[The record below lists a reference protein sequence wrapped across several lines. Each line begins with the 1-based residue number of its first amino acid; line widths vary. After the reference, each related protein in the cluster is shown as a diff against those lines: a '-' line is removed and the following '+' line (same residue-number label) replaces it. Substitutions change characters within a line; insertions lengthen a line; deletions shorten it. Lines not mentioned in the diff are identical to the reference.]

1 MLIVQKFGGS
11 SLSDAGKIER
21 VAHVIAKGYRAG
33 NDMVAVLSAQGDD
46 TDALLAKAREIT
58 DAPPARELDML
69 LSVGEQI
76 SVSLMAMQ
84 LAKMGLPAVSLTGR
98 QAGIYTSSDHG
109 AARIEEIDA
118 APLRR
123 ALKKRRI
130 VLVCGFQGIDKAGD
144 ITTLGRGGSDTT
156 AVAIAAA
163 LRADR
168 CQIFTDVEGIFTAD
182 PRKVPGAKKWDA
194 VRFDE
199 MLELAS
205 LGSQVL
211 QSRCVEL
218 AMRQGVE
225 LEVLSS
231 YTAAPGT
238 AVTASAEKAGRRAVT
253 AITARTDAACVSV
266 DGLPAGATGK
276 ILRAAAEAGI
286 DAGLIDLFPGA
297 EGGALRFTVPD
308 AAADKAAALLEENR
322 AVFGFACARIKR
334 GLAAVSA
341 VGAGLMDDPGT
352 TAAVF
357 ETLDKEEIA
366 VYMVSAGEMKITVLV
381 DGEKAGQAVSALHRR
396 FFGIN

>member
-33 NDMVAVLSAQGDD
+33 NDMVAVLSAQGDE
-46 TDALLAKAREIT
+46 TDALLARAREIT

-84 LAKMGLPAVSLTGR
+84 LAKMGLPAVSLTGW
-98 QAGIYTSSDHG
+98 QAGIYTNGDHG
-109 AARIEEIDA
+109 AARIEEVDT

-123 ALKKRRI
+123 ALKKRQI
-130 VLVCGFQGIDKAGD
+130 VLVCGFQGVDTAGE
-144 ITTLGRGGSDTT
+144 ITTLGRGGSDAT

-163 LRADR
+163 LHAGR
-168 CQIFTDVEGIFTAD
+168 CQIFTDVEGIFSAD

-231 YTAAPGT
+231 YISAPGTVVTAAP
-238 AVTASAEKAGRRAVT
+238 EKAGRRAVT
-253 AITARTDAACVSV
+253 AITARTDTACVTV
-266 DGLPAGATGK
+266 DGLPAGAAGR
-276 ILRAAAEAGI
+276 ILKAAAGMGP
-286 DAGLIDLFPGA
+286 DTGLITLSPGA
-297 EGGALRFTVPD
+297 EGDALCFTVPD
-308 AAADKAAALLEENR
+308 AAADKVAALLEKNC
-322 AVFGFACARIKR
+322 AAFGFGRAWITR
-334 GLAAVSA
+334 GLAEVSA
-341 VGAGLMDDPGT
+341 VGAGFMDDPGT

-366 VYMVSAGEMKITVLV
+366 VHMVSTGEMKITVLV
-381 DGEKAGQAVSALHRR
+381 DGDKAGQAVAALHRR

>member
-11 SLSDAGKIER
+11 SVSDAGKIER

-33 NDMVAVLSAQGDD
+33 NDMVAVLSAQGDG
-46 TDALLAKAREIT
+46 TDALLARAGEIT

-84 LAKMGLPAVSLTGR
+84 LAKMGLPAVSLTGW
-98 QAGIYTSSDHG
+98 QAGIYTNGDHG
-109 AARIEEIDA
+109 AARIEEIDT

-130 VLVCGFQGIDKAGD
+130 VLVCGFQGIDSAGE

-163 LRADR
+163 LHADR
-168 CQIFTDVEGIFTAD
+168 CQIFTDVEGIFSAD

-231 YTAAPGT
+231 YTPALGT
-238 AVTASAEKAGRRAVT
+238 VVTAAAEKAGRRAVT
-253 AITARTDAACVSV
+253 AITARTDAACVAADS
-266 DGLPAGATGK
+266 LPAGAAGK
-276 ILRAAAEAGI
+276 ILKAAAGMGV
-286 DAGLIDLFPGA
+286 GLITFSPGA
-297 EGGALRFTVPD
+297 QGDALCFTVSD
-308 AAADKAAALLEENR
+308 EEADRAAALLEKNR
-322 AVFGFACARIKR
+322 TAFGFDRARITR

-352 TAAVF
+352 TAAVL
-357 ETLDKEEIA
+357 ETLDKEKIA
-366 VYMVSAGEMKITVLV
+366 VHMVSTGEMKITVLV
-381 DGEKAGQAVSALHRR
+381 DGDKAGQAVSALHRR
-396 FFGIN
+396 FFGR